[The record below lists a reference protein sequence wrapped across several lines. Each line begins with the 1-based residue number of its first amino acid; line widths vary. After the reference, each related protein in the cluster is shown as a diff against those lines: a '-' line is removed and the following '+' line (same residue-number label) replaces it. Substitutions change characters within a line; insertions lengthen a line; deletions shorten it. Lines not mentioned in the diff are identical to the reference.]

1 MRIVTMMMMM
11 MLLHEV
17 LKGNQNVGAQTQ
29 DHQSAQ
35 LSSWRWCWLPLMAR
49 SGGCH
54 FKGFIYH
61 RFEIFYI
68 FYILYIYIYIIYYDA
83 DSLSW
88 LEVEGC
94 HFKGFIPLVP
104 ASDAQ
109 TPASFLSK
117 YYRGIGKFS
126 VTRYFTGLY
135 FFLEQPDDIVQMF
148 YSNRWAHLT
157 SRLVHK

>member
-1 MRIVTMMMMM
+1 
-11 MLLHEV
+11 
-17 LKGNQNVGAQTQ
+17 
-29 DHQSAQ
+29 
-35 LSSWRWCWLPLMAR
+35 MAR

-61 RFEIFYI
+61 RFEIFHI

-104 ASDAQ
+104 ASEAQ

-126 VTRYFTGLY
+126 VTRYFTDLY